1 MSNNFCQ
8 GSQFSGDHRYNNKKN
23 PVQELTQFLQA
34 NNVHGYSDNN
44 NYQFRDNQNYYR
56 HPNQDYYQ
64 SNDYE
69 MQMHTSAQNYAQMQ
83 VQLHNQNEDFSN
95 DYGFNQAS
103 GQNCAP
109 DIMSANNQYN
119 GNYNMPNQ
127 QESYQYFQNNSLAN
141 QSNNLSTPNY
151 EYNAPADY
159 NYDKGHTNNTYEIQR
174 NNSPEYSPA
183 CSNDKS
189 NDNKLL
195 NSDCSRNNLKEED
208 SKKRDLTND
217 FIHEPNQEAKFY
229 PSEETNCYP
238 NQTLNCMNSVHN
250 NPDCK
255 SARMDTYMQNGQG
268 MGK

>member
-1 MSNNFCQ
+1 MIAAIS
-8 GSQFSGDHRYNNKKN
+8 
-23 PVQELTQFLQA
+23 
-34 NNVHGYSDNN
+34 
-44 NYQFRDNQNYYR
+44 
-56 HPNQDYYQ
+56 
-64 SNDYE
+64 
-69 MQMHTSAQNYAQMQ
+69 
-83 VQLHNQNEDFSN
+83 
-95 DYGFNQAS
+95 
-103 GQNCAP
+103 
-109 DIMSANNQYN
+109 
-119 GNYNMPNQ
+119 
-127 QESYQYFQNNSLAN
+127 
-141 QSNNLSTPNY
+141 
-151 EYNAPADY
+151 PADY

-238 NQTLNCMNSVHN
+238 NQTLNCINSVHN